1 MVFDD
6 KKGCTLFDEPVEKSD
21 QEGDIVEVE
30 SGGGLVEDQEWRGRG
45 GWRRTLFL
53 ATVFGSCVFLLLG
66 GEMGDE
72 FESLSFS
79 AGQLTQGLATA
90 EVAESDFAQKR
101 KGLADL
107 LVAFPSP
114 RGEVVAGGKVEQS
127 LGRGHFEELID

>member
-6 KKGCTLFDEPVEKSD
+6 KKGCALFDEPVEKSD

-53 ATVFGSCVFLLLG
+53 ATVFGSCGFLLLG

-114 RGEVVAGGKVEQS
+114 RGEVVAGGKVEES
-127 LGRGHFEELID
+127 FGCGHFEELID

>member
-1 MVFDD
+1 VVFDD
-6 KKGCTLFDEPVEKSD
+6 KKGCTLFDEPVEKSN

-45 GWRRTLFL
+45 GWWRTLFL
-53 ATVFGSCVFLLLG
+53 ATVLGSFGFLLLG

-79 AGQLTQGLATA
+79 ARKLTEGLAAA
-90 EVAESDFAQKR
+90 EVAESDLAQEGER
-101 KGLADL
+101 LADL
-107 LVAFPSP
+107 LVAFPNP

-127 LGRGHFEELID
+127 LGCGHFE

>member
-6 KKGCTLFDEPVEKSD
+6 KKGCALFDEPVEKSD

-30 SGGGLVEDQEWRGRG
+30 SGGGLVEDQEWRGRS

-53 ATVFGSCVFLLLG
+53 ATVFGSCRFLLLG

-114 RGEVVAGGKVEQS
+114 RGEVVAGGKVEKS
-127 LGRGHFEELID
+127 LGCGHFEELID

>member
-1 MVFDD
+1 M
-6 KKGCTLFDEPVEKSD
+6 
-21 QEGDIVEVE
+21 
-30 SGGGLVEDQEWRGRG
+30 
-45 GWRRTLFL
+45 
-53 ATVFGSCVFLLLG
+53 ATVFGSCGFLLLG

-114 RGEVVAGGKVEQS
+114 RGEVVAGGKVEES
-127 LGRGHFEELID
+127 FGCGHFEELID

>member
-6 KKGCTLFDEPVEKSD
+6 KKGCALFDEPLEKSD

-30 SGGGLVEDQEWRGRG
+30 SGGGLVEDQEWRGTG

-53 ATVFGSCVFLLLG
+53 ATVFGVCRFLLLG

-101 KGLADL
+101 
-107 LVAFPSP
+107 
-114 RGEVVAGGKVEQS
+114 
-127 LGRGHFEELID
+127 

>member
-6 KKGCTLFDEPVEKSD
+6 KKGCALFDEPVKKSD

-45 GWRRTLFL
+45 GCRRTLFL
-53 ATVFGSCVFLLLG
+53 ATVFGSCGFLLLG

-72 FESLSFS
+72 FEALSFS
-79 AGQLTQGLATA
+79 ARKLTEGLATA
-90 EVAESDFAQKR
+90 EIAESDFAQKR

-114 RGEVVAGGKVEQS
+114 RGEVVARGKMEQS
-127 LGRGHFEELID
+127 LGCGHFEELID

>member
-1 MVFDD
+1 VVFDD
-6 KKGCTLFDEPVEKSD
+6 KKGCTLFDEPVEKSN

-45 GWRRTLFL
+45 GWWRTLFL
-53 ATVFGSCVFLLLG
+53 ATVLGSFGFLLLG

-79 AGQLTQGLATA
+79 AGQLTEGLAAA
-90 EVAESDFAQKR
+90 EVAESDFAQEGER
-101 KGLADL
+101 LADL
-107 LVAFPSP
+107 LVTFPSP

-127 LGRGHFEELID
+127 LGCGHFE

>member
-1 MVFDD
+1 VVFDD
-6 KKGCTLFDEPVEKSD
+6 KKGCTLFDKAMEKSD

-30 SGGGLVEDQEWRGRG
+30 SGGRLVEDQKWRGRG

-53 ATVFGSCVFLLLG
+53 ATVLGSCGFLLLG

-107 LVAFPSP
+107 LVALPSP
-114 RGEVVAGGKVEQS
+114 RGEVVARGKMDQS
-127 LGRGHFEELID
+127 LGCGHFEELID